1 MFGFILID
9 FFAMALSEWDS
20 GSFLFASSFKTQ
32 NIRNGSLKIQWDSI
46 RAIKA
51 SLKWRKGRK
60 DERKNFGPIG
70 GCEIRAA

>member
-20 GSFLFASSFKTQ
+20 GSFLFTSSFKTR
-32 NIRNGSLKIQWDSI
+32 NIRSGSMKIQLDSMG
-46 RAIKA
+46 AIKA

-60 DERKNFGPIG
+60 DERKNFGPVG